1 MDIAGAVP
9 QHALQPARKVA
20 PDQESSW
27 LDSLLDRTTLC
38 PAHLPPTTTHRVRG
52 TVALRR
58 EQLEAADDLVQRRY
72 AWRGY
77 ALSHGPRAAAAPLVT
92 LLAQSDDHVVG
103 TLTVRP
109 GGVHGLFAE
118 QSYGA
123 EIEQLRGRGRR
134 VGELVRLAIEEGA
147 DWRRALDALVRSA
160 YVITRFMYAL
170 TDVVIE
176 VNPRHARFYQR
187 IFGFA
192 VGAAERF
199 CSRVG
204 APSVLL
210 LLELQQFGRRL
221 ESLEL

>member
-9 QHALQPARKVA
+9 QQAVQPARTTA
-20 PDQESSW
+20 LDQEASW
-27 LDSLLDRTTLC
+27 LDSLLDKTMLC
-38 PAHLPPTTTHRVRG
+38 PAHLPPTTSDRIRG

-58 EQLEAADDLVQRRY
+58 EQLEAADDLVHRRY

-77 ALSHGPRAAAAPLVT
+77 ALANGPRVAAAPLVT
-92 LLAQSDDHVVG
+92 LLAQSDEHVVG

-134 VGELVRLAIEEGA
+134 IGELVRLAMEEGA

-170 TDVVIE
+170 SDVAIE
-176 VNPRHARFYQR
+176 VNPRHVRFYQR
-187 IFGFA
+187 VFGFTVA
-192 VGAAERF
+192 SAERF

-210 LLELQQFGRRL
+210 LLDLEQFGRRL
-221 ESLEL
+221 ESLQL

>member
-1 MDIAGAVP
+1 MDIASALP
-9 QHALQPARKVA
+9 QHARPSARAVA
-20 PDQESSW
+20 LDQESSW
-27 LDSLLDRTTLC
+27 LDSLLDKTVLC
-38 PAHLPPTTTHRVRG
+38 PAHLPPSTADRMRG
-52 TVALRR
+52 LVALRR
-58 EQLEAADDLVQRRY
+58 EQLAAADDLVRRRY

-77 ALSHGPRAAAAPLVT
+77 ALSNGARAAAAPLVT
-92 LLAQSDDHVVG
+92 LLAQSDDEVVG

-109 GGVHGLFAE
+109 GGAHGLFAE

-123 EIEQLRGRGRR
+123 EIEQLRSRGRR
-134 VGELVRLAIEEGA
+134 VGELVRLALEEGA

-187 IFGFA
+187 VFGFA

-199 CSRVG
+199 CTRVG

-210 LLELQQFGRRL
+210 LLELEAFGKRL
-221 ESLEL
+221 ESLQL

>member
-1 MDIAGAVP
+1 MDFAQATP
-9 QHALQPARKVA
+9 RHALQRTRALERKT
-20 PDQESSW
+20 SW
-27 LDSLLDRTTLC
+27 LDSLLDETSIS
-38 PAHLPPTTTHRVRG
+38 PAHLPPSNGERVRG

-58 EQLEAADDLVQRRY
+58 EQLEAADDLVRRRY

-77 ALSHGPRAAAAPLVT
+77 ALSHGERAAGAPLVT
-92 LLAQSDDHVVG
+92 LLAQSEGQVVG

-109 GGVHGLFAE
+109 TGPQGLFAE

-123 EIEQLRGRGRR
+123 EIDALWDRGRR

-147 DWRRALDALVRSA
+147 DWRKALDALVRSA

-192 VGAAERF
+192 VAGVERF
-199 CSRVG
+199 CERVG

-210 LLELQQFGRRL
+210 LLELQEFGRRL
-221 ESLEL
+221 ESLKL

>member
-1 MDIAGAVP
+1 MDIASERQQYAVEAASAGA
-9 QHALQPARKVA
+9 LG
-20 PDQESSW
+20 QENSW
-27 LDSLLDRTTLC
+27 LDSLLDESNVR
-38 PAHLPPTTTHRVRG
+38 PAYFPRSDGGQVRG

-58 EQLEAADDLVQRRY
+58 EQLEAAEKLVRRRY

-77 ALSHGPRAAAAPLVT
+77 ALSCGSRAALAPLVT
-92 LLAQSDDHVVG
+92 LLAQCDREVIG

-118 QSYGA
+118 ESYGA
-123 EIEQLRGRGRR
+123 EIEALRKGGRR
-134 VGELVRLAIEEGA
+134 VGELVRLAIAEGA
-147 DWRRALDALVRSA
+147 DWRGALHTLVRSS

-170 TDVVIE
+170 TDVVVE

-187 IFGFA
+187 VFGFM
-192 VGAAERF
+192 VGAPARF

-210 LLELQQFGRRL
+210 LLDLQKFGRRL

>member
-9 QHALQPARKVA
+9 QQARPSARTAA
-20 PDQESSW
+20 PDQETSW
-27 LDSLLDRTTLC
+27 LDSLLDKTILC
-38 PAHLPPTTTHRVRG
+38 PAHLPPSTTDRMRG
-52 TVALRR
+52 LVALRR
-58 EQLEAADDLVQRRY
+58 EQLAAADDLVRRRY

-77 ALSHGPRAAAAPLVT
+77 ALSNESRAAAAPLVT
-92 LLAQSDDHVVG
+92 LLAQSEDDVVG

-109 GGVHGLFAE
+109 GGVYGLFAE

-123 EIEQLRGRGRR
+123 EIEELRGRGRR
-134 VGELVRLAIEEGA
+134 VGELVRLALEEGS

-187 IFGFA
+187 VFGFA
-192 VGAAERF
+192 VGATERF

-210 LLELQQFGRRL
+210 LLELEAFGKRL
-221 ESLEL
+221 ESLKL